1 MIRRPPRAK
10 PTYTLCPD
18 ATLFRGGR
26 KDGSRAC
33 AACSR
38 CQGPRKKQRR
48 RGING
53 GRADLLG
60 RGRAQVPRK
69 LKGGS
74 GPPPSAGRFEQGEP
88 AGRLS
93 IVVVAL
99 VVVAGPHFLGPFGD
113 GRAHVCNPH
122 NNAK

>member
-69 LKGGS
+69 LQGGS

-88 AGRLS
+88 AGRLRS
-93 IVVVAL
+93 EETTSELQSLLRSSYAVFSCKQINNM
-99 VVVAGPHFLGPFGD
+99 
-113 GRAHVCNPH
+113 HVHP
-122 NNAK
+122 